1 MTTIET
7 PRDASTAPTVRY
19 RRVLLKVSGEAL
31 VDEDGQ
37 IISSAVLDRI
47 ASDIGHVVN
56 TFGVQVGV
64 VIGGGNIWRGKAAA
78 ERGMEEAQAH
88 YAGMLATIINGLALQ
103 DALERA
109 QVVTRLQTAIEVRQV
124 AEPYIRRRAIRHLEK
139 GRVVLFAGGTGA
151 PFVSTDTAAA
161 FRGIEI
167 GAEVLLMAKNAVDGV
182 YSDDPRRNPAATRF
196 DEIGYID
203 AIKMGLRVVD
213 GTALT
218 LCMEHQ
224 LPMIVFD
231 IDEPRV
237 FERLIL
243 GERIGT
249 IIH

>member
-1 MTTIET
+1 MVSSQADPAPPRAT
-7 PRDASTAPTVRY
+7 PRY

-31 VDEDGQ
+31 QEDAG
-37 IISSAVLDRI
+37 IISSRVLDRI
-47 ASDIGHVVN
+47 AIDIGRVVN
-56 TFGVQVGV
+56 EHGVQVGV
-64 VIGGGNIWRGKAAA
+64 VIGGGNIWRGRSAA

-109 QVVTRLQTAIEVRQV
+109 SVDTRLMTAIEVRQV

-139 GRVVLFAGGTGA
+139 GRVVLFAGGTGS
-151 PFVSTDTAAA
+151 PFVTTDTAAA

-167 GAEVLLMAKNAVDGV
+167 GADVLLMAKNAVDGV
-182 YSDDPRRNPAATRF
+182 YSEDPRRNPGATRF
-196 DEIGYID
+196 DHLSYSD

-213 GTALT
+213 PTALT
-218 LCMEHQ
+218 LCMEHK

-231 IDEPRV
+231 IDDSGA
-237 FERLIL
+237 FERIIL

-249 IIH
+249 IIS